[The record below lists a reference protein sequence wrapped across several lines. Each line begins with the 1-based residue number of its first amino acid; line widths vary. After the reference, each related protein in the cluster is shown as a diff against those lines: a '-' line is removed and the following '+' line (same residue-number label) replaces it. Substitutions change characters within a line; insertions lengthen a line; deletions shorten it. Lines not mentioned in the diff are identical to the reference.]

1 VRGARYKVGTWS
13 LDVSRALNC
22 VLFEQDCDQGGGG
35 NCNQGAGDS
44 SDGGADKERDE
55 DREAHQVDARAH
67 DAGDQEAVLDVDVDG
82 VEDEDSGHLCPGVEG
97 SYSSAEGNGEHCSGD
112 RDDVKEAHHYAEQDE
127 VADVEQAVD
136 DDAAG
141 SQGEHQDALAKE
153 PFVHL
158 EIGPAQS
165 EVEAMALIH
174 AEEREEEAV
183 RVLAVQHEVDAEECA
198 GEDVDEVGE
207 PGGQR
212 GEEIPGSG
220 GESALGA
227 LGEGFK
233 ADAIGH
239 GDLLQTGD
247 NDGDALGEVV
257 RELAEVAENGGKSKG
272 EEEGE
277 GKDDADEEDE
287 DCDGAGGRSASDAEG
302 GDAVDNRHQDDGE
315 EGADVE
321 DEKLMAELPG
331 QGNQEKGDKGED
343 DVAADVGATG
353 GAGLLR
359 LPGGIRRG
367 ASRPDRVGLGGGQR
381 LLLSCC
387 SGLLRRVLSAAEVV
401 LIKRATDSVMRA
413 KSLASAWS
421 DLINCCEQVVYGLLG
436 SEGGGVDGD
445 AG

>member
-1 VRGARYKVGTWS
+1 
-13 LDVSRALNC
+13 
-22 VLFEQDCDQGGGG
+22 
-35 NCNQGAGDS
+35 
-44 SDGGADKERDE
+44 
-55 DREAHQVDARAH
+55 
-67 DAGDQEAVLDVDVDG
+67 
-82 VEDEDSGHLCPGVEG
+82 
-97 SYSSAEGNGEHCSGD
+97 
-112 RDDVKEAHHYAEQDE
+112 
-127 VADVEQAVD
+127 
-136 DDAAG
+136 
-141 SQGEHQDALAKE
+141 
-153 PFVHL
+153 
-158 EIGPAQS
+158 
-165 EVEAMALIH
+165 
-174 AEEREEEAV
+174 
-183 RVLAVQHEVDAEECA
+183 
-198 GEDVDEVGE
+198 
-207 PGGQR
+207 
-212 GEEIPGSG
+212 
-220 GESALGA
+220 

-239 GDLLQTGD
+239 GDILQTGD

-343 DVAADVGATG
+343 DVAADIGATG

-387 SGLLRRVLSAAEVV
+387 SGLAA
-401 LIKRATDSVMRA
+401 S
-413 KSLASAWS
+413 SLG
-421 DLINCCEQVVYGLLG
+421 CC
-436 SEGGGVDGD
+436 
-445 AG
+445 